1 MWIAQYSELYIS
13 KDDEDPV
20 EVDLRISRDNFSIKF
35 TLEFE
40 RFICFIKD
48 GFMYYDDGVYDV
60 TIDEKNDKVCIGI
73 YKDPKIGYLI
83 YNYDGGKML
92 YQRLKDIHE
101 KKDCIECS
109 KRLIF

>member
-1 MWIAQYSELYIS
+1 MWIAQYSELYTN
-13 KDDEDPV
+13 KNDEEPV
-20 EVDLRISRDNFSIKF
+20 EVDLKISRNNMSIKF
-35 TLEFE
+35 TLKFDI
-40 RFICFIKD
+40 FLCFIKD
-48 GFMYYDDGVYDV
+48 GFMYYDDGVYDI

-92 YQRLKDIHE
+92 HQRFKDIHE